1 MRVWCIAAGLS
12 LGLIAAPTFAQTP
25 ATKAPPQT
33 TPASKPAAPPQAT
46 APRPTPPPEFP
57 AGAKVAYIDIQRI
70 ASESAAGKASS
81 AQVQALIKKK
91 QDEGAARAKTLQ
103 DNQTR
108 LQQGGS
114 VMSDDARAKLQ
125 RDIEQEQ
132 VDAQRFQQDAQ
143 REINDLQQQLQADF
157 ERKLMP
163 IITKLVNDKGIQVL
177 LSRAD
182 AGIVWASP
190 SLDLTEEVI
199 KRLDDANA
207 AKPPAG
213 QPQLR

>member
-12 LGLIAAPTFAQTP
+12 LGLMAAPTFAQTP
-25 ATKAPPQT
+25 ATNAPPQT
-33 TPASKPAAPPQAT
+33 APATKPAPPQAT
-46 APRPTPPPEFP
+46 APTPTPPPAFP

-70 ASESAAGKASS
+70 ASESQAGKASS
-81 AQVQALIKKK
+81 GQVQALVKKK

-103 DNQTR
+103 DNQTK
-108 LQQGGS
+108 LQQSGS
-114 VMSDDARAKLQ
+114 VMSDDARTKLQ
-125 RDIEQEQ
+125 HEIEQEQ

-163 IITKLVNDKGIQVL
+163 IIDKLVNEKGIQVL

-190 SLDLTEEVI
+190 SLDLTDEVI
-199 KRLDDANA
+199 KRLDGTV

-213 QPQLR
+213 QPKLR